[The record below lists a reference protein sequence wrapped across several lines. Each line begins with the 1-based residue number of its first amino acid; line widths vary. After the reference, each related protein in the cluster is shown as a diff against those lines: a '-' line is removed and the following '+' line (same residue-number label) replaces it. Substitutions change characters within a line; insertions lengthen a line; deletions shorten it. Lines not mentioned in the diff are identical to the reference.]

1 MFRRFMPCL
10 SAIPKRFAY
19 KKEKD
24 DPINIQMNDSDSNE
38 QFVEERTVISS
49 LPSASLPSASLP
61 SASLPSA
68 SLPSASLP
76 ITNAKW
82 KDCRPFVAPITEGYV
97 LKVYDGD
104 TITIA
109 FRLPYEGSALYRS
122 SVRLNGIDAPEI
134 KGKNED
140 EKKAAQLAK
149 RSLETLILDKTI
161 TLKNIQTEKYGRILA
176 DVYIGDIHVNQWLLD
191 NKLVVRY
198 DGGTKKSPESWLEY
212 NES

>member
-10 SAIPKRFAY
+10 SIIPKRFVY
-19 KKEKD
+19 KKEKND
-24 DPINIQMNDSDSNE
+24 SINIQMNDEESNE
-38 QFVEERTVISS
+38 QKIHIQLEDKQVSS
-49 LPSASLPSASLP
+49 LASSQPSIAQPSIAQP
-61 SASLPSA
+61 SIAQPSI
-68 SLPSASLP
+68 SNP
-76 ITNAKW
+76 KW

-140 EKKAAQLAK
+140 EKKAAQIAK
-149 RSLETLILDKTI
+149 HALETLILEKI
-161 TLKNIQTEKYGRILA
+161 VTLKNIQTEKYGRILA

-191 NKLVVRY
+191 HKLVVSY

>member
-1 MFRRFMPCL
+1 MFRRFTPFL
-10 SAIPKRFAY
+10 SIIPKRFMY

-24 DPINIQMNDSDSNE
+24 DSMIIQMNDSQLNE
-38 QFVEERTVISS
+38 QERPVTDTAS
-49 LPSASLPSASLP
+49 LSSASPHSASP
-61 SASLPSA
+61 P
-68 SLPSASLP
+68 
-76 ITNAKW
+76 KW
-82 KDCRPFVAPITEGYV
+82 KECRPFVAPITEGYV

-149 RSLETLILDKTI
+149 HSLETLILDKTV

-191 NKLVVRY
+191 HKLVVHY

>member
-1 MFRRFMPCL
+1 M
-10 SAIPKRFAY
+10 
-19 KKEKD
+19 
-24 DPINIQMNDSDSNE
+24 
-38 QFVEERTVISS
+38 
-49 LPSASLPSASLP
+49 
-61 SASLPSA
+61 
-68 SLPSASLP
+68 
-76 ITNAKW
+76 
-82 KDCRPFVAPITEGYV
+82 
-97 LKVYDGD
+97 YDGD

-140 EKKAAQLAK
+140 EKKAAQIAK
-149 RSLETLILDKTI
+149 HALETLILEKI
-161 TLKNIQTEKYGRILA
+161 VTLKNIQTEKYGRILA

-191 NKLVVRY
+191 HKLVVSY

>member
-10 SAIPKRFAY
+10 SIIPKRFVY

-24 DPINIQMNDSDSNE
+24 HSINIQMNESESNE
-38 QFVEERTVISS
+38 QDTFNQLEEQQVSS
-49 LPSASLPSASLP
+49 SSASASAP
-61 SASLPSA
+61 APA
-68 SLPSASLP
+68 P
-76 ITNAKW
+76 KW

-140 EKKAAQLAK
+140 EKKAAQIAK
-149 RSLETLILDKTI
+149 QSLETLILEKTV

-191 NKLVVRY
+191 HKLVVRY

>member
-1 MFRRFMPCL
+1 M
-10 SAIPKRFAY
+10 Y

-24 DPINIQMNDSDSNE
+24 DSMIIQMNDSDSNE
-38 QFVEERTVISS
+38 QERPVTDTASLSS
-49 LPSASLPSASLP
+49 ASPPSASLPSASLP
-61 SASLPSA
+61 SASP
-68 SLPSASLP
+68 P
-76 ITNAKW
+76 KW
-82 KDCRPFVAPITEGYV
+82 KECRPFVAPITEGYV

-149 RSLETLILDKTI
+149 HSLETLILDKTI

-191 NKLVVRY
+191 HKLVVRY

>member
-1 MFRRFMPCL
+1 MFRRFLPCL
-10 SAIPKRFAY
+10 SIIPKRFMY

-24 DPINIQMNDSDSNE
+24 DSMIIQMNDSDSNE
-38 QFVEERTVISS
+38 QERPVTDTASLSS
-49 LPSASLPSASLP
+49 ASPPSASLPSASLP
-61 SASLPSA
+61 SASP
-68 SLPSASLP
+68 P
-76 ITNAKW
+76 KW
-82 KDCRPFVAPITEGYV
+82 KECRPFVAPITEGYV

-149 RSLETLILDKTI
+149 HSLETLILDKTI

-191 NKLVVRY
+191 HKLVVRY